1 MRVNF
6 PWVSISGFSFAT
18 FPKIEM
24 SLTSRWRS
32 QKEFMGKTGSYVN
45 VQKKERGRQMK
56 VGFCILSS
64 KNYLIHISVCLFF
77 VPIFSLGF
85 VIEKCLPY

>member
-6 PWVSISGFSFAT
+6 PWGNISGFSFAT

-32 QKEFMGKTGSYVN
+32 QKDFMDKIRSYVN

-56 VGFCILSS
+56 VGFLSD
-64 KNYLIHISVCLFF
+64 FQRTT
-77 VPIFSLGF
+77 
-85 VIEKCLPY
+85 

>member
-6 PWVSISGFSFAT
+6 PWGNISGFSFAT

-32 QKEFMGKTGSYVN
+32 QKDFMDEIGSYVN
-45 VQKKERGRQMK
+45 VQKKERGRQTK
-56 VGFCILSS
+56 VGFCIWFS
-64 KNYLIHISVCLFF
+64 KKYLIHITRIFISFLFQ
-77 VPIFSLGF
+77 VQILVLKVS
-85 VIEKCLPY
+85 